1 MNPALLKHI
10 PIFLIVIGAGGILL
24 FGVLSAYLFIY
35 PAVPFTPEDMVVTKG
50 VLDRAEETNIRN
62 GSGTLQLWLAKT
74 QLPFRSQSSYPSSFK
89 KDVLDK
95 LRPGIPVTIGTLKE
109 EQKSP
114 RTDYTQGQQFRSI
127 CSLSVGGRVALSL
140 DDYNAWRSKNKGL
153 GKIVAPV
160 LVACSIATLG
170 FGLFLKRKPH
180 LLAGGIGQT
189 HVGRTIQ
196 RPGPLRK

>member
-1 MNPALLKHI
+1 MNPAMLKHI

-35 PAVPFTPEDMVVTKG
+35 PAAPFTPEDIVVTKG

-74 QLPFRSQSSYPSSFK
+74 QLPFRSQSSYPGSIK

-114 RTDYTQGQQFRSI
+114 RTEFTQGQQFRSI

-140 DDYNAWRSKNKGL
+140 EDYNAWCSKNNGM
-153 GKIVAPV
+153 GKIVAPI

-170 FGLFLKRKPH
+170 FGLFLTCKPH
-180 LLAGGIGQT
+180 LVAGGTGAT
-189 HVGRTIQ
+189 HVNPTAL
-196 RPGPLRK
+196 RPGPF